1 MLHNKFTKAGDLPNK
16 FTYYVSSTYFFCKI
30 EDRCFLKIW
39 KLDLYKKTSFLLELL
54 YWSTK
59 YHILLGQK
67 FVCKQAMQEIYLFLR

>member
-1 MLHNKFTKAGDLPNK
+1 MLHKKYTKAGALPNK
-16 FTYYVSSTYFFCKI
+16 FTDYVSSAYFFAK
-30 EDRCFLKIW
+30 LKIGELW

-67 FVCKQAMQEIYLFLR
+67 FVCK